1 MLQSINRI
9 LTPMID
15 FNIDHP
21 EFNAEMEILCLLNVD
36 PHETR
41 MTDLMGDLG
50 HDTQSP
56 IKEMIETLTR
66 RGFDMIMRES
76 RRPPYRHHRVA
87 CVSKAG
93 WEKAKKAA
101 QKYWETVYRDF

>member
-1 MLQSINRI
+1 
-9 LTPMID
+9 MID
-15 FNIDHP
+15 FNIEHP
-21 EFNAEMEILCLLNVD
+21 EFNTEMEVLCLLNVD

-41 MTDLMGDLG
+41 MTDLMVDLG

-56 IKEMIETLTR
+56 IKGFIHNLTK

-76 RRPPYRHHRVA
+76 RSPPYRHHRVA
-87 CVSKAG
+87 CVSKEG

-101 QKYWETVYRDF
+101 QKYWETVYHDF